1 MGITIFCIYQKSNSS
16 NNALLLSSTT
26 SVENL
31 LIGLLLI
38 VLNLAFDGI
47 SSNEQ
52 DLLFTK
58 YKCSSYQLMQYIDFY
73 QSICLLIILISGFI
87 INKYTSDSESEL
99 ILALEDI
106 YNENNIPKETQVKHS
121 FFCLP
126 TPICGILHQ
135 IDSTHTQTR

>member
-87 INKYTSDSESEL
+87 INKYTSDSDSDSESEL

-106 YNENNIPKETQVKHS
+106 YNENNIPPDRNSLSYVLSPPEK
-121 FFCLP
+121 
-126 TPICGILHQ
+126 
-135 IDSTHTQTR
+135 

>member
-106 YNENNIPKETQVKHS
+106 YNENNIPPDT
-121 FFCLP
+121 
-126 TPICGILHQ
+126 
-135 IDSTHTQTR
+135 DSLSYVLSPPEK